1 MGFFDDLERSLPEP
15 IDPGA
20 PLDGKLFGP
29 ALDKLEGG
37 WVFTAVLVEGDPH
50 EREQLDEAVEIRW
63 TGGRFL
69 YVTRLQ
75 EKKGTR
81 MQLVKNES
89 SRKLDR
95 EGMIE
100 LLQDQRRVARK
111 LVEAAGGRMP
121 GDVPR
126 R

>member
-1 MGFFDDLERSLPEP
+1 MGFFDDLERKLPDP
-15 IDPGA
+15 IDPDA
-20 PLDGKLFGP
+20 PLDESLFGP
-29 ALDKLEGG
+29 ALNKLEGG
-37 WVFTAVLVEGDPH
+37 WVFGTILVEGDPR
-50 EREQLDEAVEIRW
+50 EREQLDEAVEIRF
-63 TGGRFL
+63 TGGRYL
-69 YVTRLQ
+69 YITRLQ

-81 MQLVKNES
+81 NTVVRSES

-100 LLQDQRRVARK
+100 LLQDQRRIARK

>member
-1 MGFFDDLERSLPEP
+1 MGFFDDLERSLPDP
-15 IDPGA
+15 IDPDA

-29 ALDKLEGG
+29 ALDKLQGG
-37 WVFTAVLVEGDPH
+37 WVFVAVLVEGDPR

-63 TGGRFL
+63 AGGRFL
-69 YVTRLQ
+69 YITRLQ
-75 EKKGTR
+75 EKKGTKATVVR
-81 MQLVKNES
+81 NES

-95 EGMIE
+95 EGLIE